1 AGTAL
6 FEYQAQ
12 AGDWQGALATLTA
25 NADAGAVDRE
35 RAKRLR
41 AVLLTARAMELEA
54 GEPDEARLTATEA
67 NRLAP
72 DLVPAATTAARLL
85 TRLGDTRR
93 AARVLETAWK
103 AAPHPEI
110 AEAYAGVRAGDSVRD
125 RPKRMRRLTELRAN
139 HPEGALAL
147 ARAAIDARDWQAA
160 RNALGGPIR
169 TNPSERVCL

>member
-1 AGTAL
+1 ARHFAEEATRLAPRIGWAGTAL

-25 NADAGAVDRE
+25 NADAGTVDRE
-35 RAKRLR
+35 RARRSR

-54 GEPDEARLTATEA
+54 GEPDEARLAATEA

-93 AARVLETAWK
+93 
-103 AAPHPEI
+103 
-110 AEAYAGVRAGDSVRD
+110 
-125 RPKRMRRLTELRAN
+125 
-139 HPEGALAL
+139 
-147 ARAAIDARDWQAA
+147 
-160 RNALGGPIR
+160 
-169 TNPSERVCL
+169 